1 MLNKTIF
8 IGRCGKEPE
17 LRKTPGGTS
26 VCTISLA
33 CDRDFKDESGNRET
47 DWIDV
52 TLWREK
58 AEFFCK
64 TFHKG
69 DTVCIEGKLQSRRWT
84 DKNGSNRIAWEVQA
98 DSVHFCGKLES
109 HREPVQ
115 EIEDDGEVP
124 F

>member
-1 MLNKTIF
+1 MLNKVVF

-52 TLWREK
+52 VLWREK

-64 TFHKG
+64 TFNKG
-69 DTVCIEGKLQSRRWT
+69 DTVCIEGRLQGRRWT
-84 DKNGSNRIAWEVQA
+84 DKNGTNRIAWEVQA

-109 HREPVQ
+109 HRW
-115 EIEDDGEVP
+115 
-124 F
+124 